1 MPTCQNCKEDFPNH
15 VLIENKRKNLCNRK
29 YCLNCSPFG
38 SHNTKK
44 IHEKTNGKICP
55 HCKKEK
61 DLNEF
66 HVRNRYGKK
75 DSEPSTYCKVCTQ
88 KLTVERGRD
97 LKRQAVEHKGGK
109 CENCGYNHY
118 IGALEFH
125 HLDPS
130 EKEISFSKSRRSFE
144 NLKAELEK
152 CVLLCSNCHR
162 EEHAKLKG
170 LL

>member
-1 MPTCQNCKEDFPNH
+1 MPTCQNCKENFPNH
-15 VLIENKRKNLCNRK
+15 VLIENKRRNLCNRK
-29 YCLNCSPFG
+29 YCLDCSPFG
-38 SHNTKK
+38 SHNTRT
-44 IHEKTNGKICP
+44 IHKTNDKKTCP
-55 HCKKEK
+55 NCKKEK
-61 DLNEF
+61 NLTDFYL
-66 HVRNRYGKK
+66 RNRNEKNNL
-75 DSEPSTYCKVCTQ
+75 EPSTYCKPCTR
-88 KLTVERGRD
+88 KLTVTRGRD
-97 LKRQAVEHKGGK
+97 LKIQAVKLKGGK